1 MHPYAG
7 TRSDVLAGDNVEH
20 APPVRLRADNL
31 ELPRTTLDRPVF
43 FDFDGDGEE
52 ELFLRVSDVVDGI
65 EQSSA
70 GLLVQDGLQI
80 HAPDKS
86 ASLLRSA
93 RSRSVAL
100 ASV

>member
-1 MHPYAG
+1 VSAAG
-7 TRSDVLAGDNVEH
+7 VADGNETGGTVSPAG
-20 APPVRLRADNL
+20 RFIGCSADIA
-31 ELPRTTLDRPVF
+31 TSVMRP
-43 FDFDGDGEE
+43 
-52 ELFLRVSDVVDGI
+52 L

-86 ASLLRSA
+86 ASLLGSA